1 MNLVQIS
8 ERLKDMPPR
17 AVEMY
22 VNGSSQQVPAYLALA
37 EMQRR
42 EKVAKQASLEQGA
55 AQGQMP
61 SIKEQIEQR
70 AGLMAL
76 QQGRMQQGQ
85 QQMSDQSSSRPM
97 PVPPNI
103 EPAEEQPQAEDSG
116 IARIPVKEDMY
127 RFARGGII
135 GFNGEDQSEKQYLDF
150 VYPSPEEMAGLT
162 PEQRFNVMNSYNQI
176 LRANLYRK
184 DKQREAQEREQQNKA
199 REERLRF
206 LDTASPTAAANVRRE
221 ESSRSF
227 NPEAQATPEPTVAQ
241 LQRILNPQSSRG
253 AAANVRPS
261 GNVRS
266 ATVQPS
272 PEAAKPT
279 AEAAPTN
286 TSKLPDIFTDP
297 TYMNVVKES
306 LKQKTPQELFQEQ
319 QDMLRMQ
326 GITGPLGAEQ
336 ERRAKERQAAYES
349 SRPTGLQD
357 LARVLGQA
365 GQFKG
370 MSGIAPAYTSLQQ
383 QRRAEDLKFREQQD
397 KLLDEIEEK
406 RRAEAT
412 GRAGAIREDIFKG
425 RDIASRTAGA
435 VSASQI
441 QARAKFVE
449 QGMSEAAAERLAAIK
464 FDYDKRL
471 RATPQAQ
478 RATLEEQY
486 VADLVKNGLPR
497 HLAIAEAKKLGSSD
511 KGVESRTLNN
521 MATAANKT
529 LEPVSGATD
538 AEKAAARALLDQIKK
553 RQMELSGLGGGA
565 STGKVMSMAD
575 VQATAAKNNKTI
587 AEVIEAAKKA
597 GYTIK

>member
-1 MNLVQIS
+1 
-8 ERLKDMPPR
+8 
-17 AVEMY
+17 MY
-22 VNGSSQQVPAYLALA
+22 ANGSNHEVPAFLALI
-37 EMQRR
+37 EMNRR
-42 EKVAKQASLEQGA
+42 EKIDKQAAIEQGA

-85 QQMSDQSSSRPM
+85 QQMANQATRMPM
-97 PVPPNI
+97 SVPENV
-103 EPAEEQPQAEDSG
+103 ESAEEQPQAEDSG
-116 IARIPVKEDMY
+116 IARLPVKEDMY

-135 GFNGEDQSEKQYLDF
+135 AFNGENSSY
-150 VYPSPEEMAGLT
+150 VMSPEEIATLPT
-162 PEQRFNVMNSYNQI
+162 HAEQMEA
-176 LRANLYRK
+176 LRRNNEVITAENI
-184 DKQREAQEREQQNKA
+184 RESKRRAEKEREEQNKA
-199 REERLRF
+199 REEKLRF

-241 LQRILNPQSSRG
+241 LQRILNPQSVSPARP
-253 AAANVRPS
+253 AANVQPARPS
-261 GNVRS
+261 P
-266 ATVQPS
+266 A
-272 PEAAKPT
+272 AAKPT
-279 AEAAPTN
+279 AEAAPKDI
-286 TSKLPDIFTDP
+286 SKLPDIFTDP

-336 ERRAKERQAAYES
+336 ERRAKERQAQYES

-397 KLLDEIEEK
+397 KLLDEIED
-406 RRAEAT
+406 RRRTEAT

-441 QARAKFVE
+441 QAQAEFVK

-471 RATPQAQ
+471 KAVPQAQ

-497 HLAIAEAKKLGSSD
+497 HLAIAELKKLGSSD
-511 KGVESRTLNN
+511 EGVESRTLKN
-521 MATAANKT
+521 MADTAQKT
-529 LEPVSGATD
+529 LEPASGATD
-538 AEKAAARALLDQIKK
+538 AERTAARTVLEQVKK
-553 RQMELSGLGGGA
+553 RQMELSGLGGGKF
-565 STGKVMSMAD
+565 TVKVGDQTFSFPT
-575 VQATAAKNNKTI
+575 Q
-587 AEVIEAAKKA
+587 EAANKFKA
-597 GYTIK
+597 EAGVK

>member
-1 MNLVQIS
+1 
-8 ERLKDMPPR
+8 
-17 AVEMY
+17 
-22 VNGSSQQVPAYLALA
+22 
-37 EMQRR
+37 
-42 EKVAKQASLEQGA
+42 
-55 AQGQMP
+55 
-61 SIKEQIEQR
+61 
-70 AGLMAL
+70 
-76 QQGRMQQGQ
+76 
-85 QQMSDQSSSRPM
+85 
-97 PVPPNI
+97 
-103 EPAEEQPQAEDSG
+103 
-116 IARIPVKEDMY
+116 MY

-135 GFNGEDQSEKQYLDF
+135 AFNGEGSSY
-150 VYPSPEEMAGLT
+150 VMSPEEIATLPT
-162 PEQRFNVMNSYNQI
+162 HAEQMEA
-176 LRANLYRK
+176 LRRNNEVITAENIRESK
-184 DKQREAQEREQQNKA
+184 RREAQEREQQNKA

-241 LQRILNPQSSRG
+241 LQRILNPQSVSQARP
-253 AAANVRPS
+253 AANVRP
-261 GNVRS
+261 
-266 ATVQPS
+266 AKPS

-319 QDMLRMQ
+319 QEMLRMQ

-412 GRAGAIREDIFKG
+412 GRAGAIREDVLKG

-435 VSASQI
+435 VSSAQI
-441 QARAKFVE
+441 QAQAEFVK

-478 RATLEEQY
+478 KATLEERY
-486 VADLVKNGLPR
+486 VEALVKNGLPL
-497 HLAIAEAKKLGSSD
+497 HLAIAEAKKLSSSD
-511 KGVESRTLNN
+511 ESVESRTLKNL
-521 MATAANKT
+521 ADTANKT
-529 LEPVSGATD
+529 LEPASGATD
-538 AEKAAARALLDQIKK
+538 AERTAARTVLEQVKK
-553 RQMELSGLGGGA
+553 RQMELSGLGGGKF
-565 STGKVMSMAD
+565 TVKVGDQTFSFPT
-575 VQATAAKNNKTI
+575 Q
-587 AEVIEAAKKA
+587 EAANKFKA
-597 GYTIK
+597 EAGVK

>member
-22 VNGSSQQVPAYLALA
+22 ANGSSPQVPAYLALA

-135 GFNGEDQSEKQYLDF
+135 AFNGEDSSY
-150 VYPSPEEMAGLT
+150 VMSPEEIATLPT
-162 PEQRFNVMNSYNQI
+162 HAEQMEA
-176 LRANLYRK
+176 LRRNNEVITAENIRESK
-184 DKQREAQEREQQNKA
+184 RMEAQEREQQNKA

-241 LQRILNPQSSRG
+241 LQRILNPQSVSQARP
-253 AAANVRPS
+253 AANVRP
-261 GNVRS
+261 
-266 ATVQPS
+266 AKPS

-279 AEAAPTN
+279 APTEAAPKDI
-286 TSKLPDIFTDP
+286 SKLPDIFTDP

-319 QDMLRMQ
+319 QEMLRMQ
-326 GITGPLGAEQ
+326 GITGQLGAEQ
-336 ERRAKERQAAYES
+336 ERRAKERQAAYEAS
-349 SRPTGLQD
+349 KPTGLQD

-397 KLLDEIEEK
+397 KLLDEIEDR

-412 GRAGAIREDIFKG
+412 SRAGAIREDISKG
-425 RDIASRTAGA
+425 KDIASRTAGA

-441 QARAKFVE
+441 QAQAEFVK

-471 RATPQAQ
+471 KEIPQAQ

-486 VADLVKNGLPR
+486 VAALVKNGLPR

-511 KGVESRTLNN
+511 ESVESRTLKN
-521 MATAANKT
+521 MADAANKT
-529 LEPVSGATD
+529 LEITSGATD
-538 AEKAAARALLDQIKK
+538 AEKAAARTVLEQIKK
-553 RQMELSGLGGGA
+553 RQMELSGLGGGKF
-565 STGKVMSMAD
+565 TVKVGDQTFSFPT
-575 VQATAAKNNKTI
+575 Q
-587 AEVIEAAKKA
+587 EAANKFKA
-597 GYTIK
+597 EAGVK

>member
-1 MNLVQIS
+1 MNLVQIN
-8 ERLKDMPPR
+8 ERLKDMPLR

-22 VNGSSQQVPAYLALA
+22 ANGSNPQVPAYLALA

-42 EKVAKQASLEQGA
+42 EKLSKQAAIEQGA

-70 AGLMAL
+70 SGLMAL

-85 QQMSDQSSSRPM
+85 QQMANQATRMPM
-97 PVPPNI
+97 SVPENV
-103 EPAEEQPQAEDSG
+103 ESAEEQPQAEDSG
-116 IARIPVKEDMY
+116 IARLPVKEDMY

-135 GFNGEDQSEKQYLDF
+135 AFNGEGSSY
-150 VYPSPEEMAGLT
+150 VMSPEEIATLPT
-162 PEQRFNVMNSYNQI
+162 HAEQMEA
-176 LRANLYRK
+176 LRRNNEVITAENI
-184 DKQREAQEREQQNKA
+184 RESKRRAEKE

-241 LQRILNPQSSRG
+241 LQRILNPQSVSPARP
-253 AAANVRPS
+253 AANVQPAR
-261 GNVRS
+261 
-266 ATVQPS
+266 PS

-279 AEAAPTN
+279 AEAAPTD

-306 LKQKTPQELFQEQ
+306 LKQKTPQELLQEQ

-336 ERRAKERQAAYES
+336 ERRAKERQAQYES

-412 GRAGAIREDIFKG
+412 GRAGAIREDLSKG
-425 RDIASRTAGA
+425 KDIASRTAGA
-435 VSASQI
+435 VSSAQI
-441 QARAKFVE
+441 QARAEFVK

-471 RATPQAQ
+471 KAVPQAQ

-497 HLAIAEAKKLGSSD
+497 HLAIAELKKLGSSD
-511 KGVESRTLNN
+511 EGVESRTLKN
-521 MATAANKT
+521 MADTAQKT
-529 LEPVSGATD
+529 LEPASGATD
-538 AEKAAARALLDQIKK
+538 EEKASARALLEKIKK
-553 RQMELSGLGGGA
+553 RQMELSGLGGGKF
-565 STGKVMSMAD
+565 TVKVGDQTFSFPT
-575 VQATAAKNNKTI
+575 Q
-587 AEVIEAAKKA
+587 EAADKFKA
-597 GYTIK
+597 EAGVK

>member
-1 MNLVQIS
+1 MNLVQIN
-8 ERLKDMPPR
+8 ERLKDMPLR

-22 VNGSSQQVPAYLALA
+22 ANGSNPQVPAYLALA

-42 EKVAKQASLEQGA
+42 EKLSKQAAIEQGA

-70 AGLMAL
+70 SGLMAL

-85 QQMSDQSSSRPM
+85 QQMANQSSSRPM

-135 GFNGEDQSEKQYLDF
+135 AFNGEGSSY
-150 VYPSPEEMAGLT
+150 VMSPEEIATLPT
-162 PEQRFNVMNSYNQI
+162 HAEQMEA
-176 LRANLYRK
+176 LRRNNEVITAKNI
-184 DKQREAQEREQQNKA
+184 RESKRRAEKEREEK
-199 REERLRF
+199 LRF

-221 ESSRSF
+221 ESSRAF
-227 NPEAQATPEPTVAQ
+227 NPEASATPEPTVAQ

-261 GNVRS
+261 GNVQP
-266 ATVQPS
+266 TVVQQS

-306 LKQKTPQELFQEQ
+306 MKQKTPQELFQEQ
-319 QDMLRMQ
+319 KDMLRMQ

-397 KLLDEIEEK
+397 RLLDEIEEK

-435 VSASQI
+435 VSSAQI
-441 QARAKFVE
+441 QAQAEFVK
-449 QGMSEAAAERLAAIK
+449 QGMSEAAAERLAGIK

-511 KGVESRTLNN
+511 EGVESRTLKNL
-521 MATAANKT
+521 ADTANKT
-529 LEPVSGATD
+529 LEITSGATD
-538 AEKAAARALLDQIKK
+538 AEKAAARTVLEQVKK